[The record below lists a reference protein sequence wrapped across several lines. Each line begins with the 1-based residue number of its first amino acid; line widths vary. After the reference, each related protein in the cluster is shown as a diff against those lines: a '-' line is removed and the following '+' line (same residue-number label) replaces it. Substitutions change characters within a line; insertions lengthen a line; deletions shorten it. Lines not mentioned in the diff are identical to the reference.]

1 MNEISAAMQPKITAY
16 IALGGNQGDR
26 RDYFDRAIQA
36 LQEHPHIDV
45 TQVSS
50 YYETAPVGGPP
61 GQPNF
66 LNAAAELKTDLS
78 ARELLNALSGVERD
92 LGRVRRERH
101 GPRTIDL
108 DLLLY
113 GDQVIQEA
121 GLTVPHPAMHER
133 WFVLKPLTE
142 IATQAIHPLLD
153 ARIQDLLENL
163 ARKLPEALPV
173 QETSTETRIM
183 ELKQPALDPS
193 GRAPRHPRPEVK
205 GVHRRELAGLRAL
218 VTGSTGGIGR
228 AIAVELA
235 AAGADVLVH
244 GRRETSALEISNQL
258 KEAGVR
264 SQAILADLREPEECD
279 RLVHRSWEEWDGLDI
294 WINNAGADILT
305 GDAAHWPFERKL
317 QELLAVDL
325 TATVRLCRA
334 IGPRMKAR
342 GQGVVLNMGW
352 DQAETGMEGDSGQLF
367 GTVKGAV
374 IAFSKSLALTL
385 APEVRVN
392 CLAPGWIRTAWGT
405 SASERWQ
412 ERAQRETPLGRW
424 GMPEDV
430 AAAARWLVSPAAA
443 FVTGQVI
450 RINGGA
456 VR

>member
-1 MNEISAAMQPKITAY
+1 MENRITAY
-16 IALGGNQGDR
+16 IALGSNQGDR
-26 RDYFDRAIQA
+26 RDYLDRAIQA

-50 YYETAPVGGPP
+50 YHETAPVGGPA

-78 ARELLNALSGVERD
+78 ARDLLNALLEVERA

-113 GDQVIQEA
+113 DNEVLQES
-121 GLTVPHPAMHER
+121 GLTVPHPVMHER
-133 WFVLKPLTE
+133 EFVLKPLAD
-142 IATQAIHPLLD
+142 IAPRAIHPLMD
-153 ARIQDLLENL
+153 ATVQDLLESL
-163 ARKLPEALPV
+163 ERRAPEAALPQ
-173 QETSTETRIM
+173 QEQAAS
-183 ELKQPALDPS
+183 
-193 GRAPRHPRPEVK
+193 APTVSSSEHPRPETVES
-205 GVHRRELAGLRAL
+205 GGRELAGLRAL

-228 AIAVELA
+228 AIALQLA
-235 AAGADVLVH
+235 AAGADVVVH
-244 GRRETSALEISNQL
+244 GRRQSAAQEVSHQL
-258 KEAGVR
+258 KQAGIR
-264 SQAILADLREPEECD
+264 SQVVLADLREPTDCD
-279 RLVHRSWEEWDGLDI
+279 RLVQSAWKEWDGIDI

-325 TATVRLCRA
+325 TATVRISRD
-334 IGPRMKAR
+334 IGLRMKAR

-424 GMPEDV
+424 GTPEDV
-430 AAAARWLVSPAAA
+430 AAVARWLVGPAAA
-443 FVTGQVI
+443 FVTGQII
-450 RINGGA
+450 RVNGGA

>member
-1 MNEISAAMQPKITAY
+1 MQPRITAY
-16 IALGGNQGDR
+16 IALGSNQGDR
-26 RDYFDRAIQA
+26 RDYLDRALQA
-36 LQEHPHIDV
+36 LQEHPDIEV

-50 YYETAPVGGPP
+50 YHETAPVGGPA
-61 GQPNF
+61 GQPDF

-78 ARELLNALSGVERD
+78 ARDLMEVLLGVEQD

-133 WFVLKPLTE
+133 WFVLKPLAE
-142 IATQAIHPLLD
+142 IAPQAIHPLLD
-153 ARIQDLLENL
+153 ARVQDLSENL

-173 QETSTETRIM
+173 EEMPAETPIA
-183 ELKQPALDPS
+183 ELKQPAFDSS
-193 GRAPRHPRPEVK
+193 GTALRHPRPESRTNS
-205 GVHRRELAGLRAL
+205 GRELAGLRAM
-218 VTGSTGGIGR
+218 VTGATGGIGR
-228 AIAVELA
+228 AIALELA
-235 AAGADVLVH
+235 AGGADVFVH
-244 GRRETSALEISNQL
+244 GRRESAAQEVFNQL
-258 KEAGVR
+258 KAAGVR
-264 SQAILADLREPEECD
+264 SQVMLVDLREAGECE
-279 RLVHRSWEEWDGLDI
+279 RLVQSAWQEWGGLDI

-305 GDAAHWPFERKL
+305 GEAARWPFERKL

-325 TATVRLCRA
+325 VATVLLSREVGR
-334 IGPRMKAR
+334 RMKAQ
-342 GQGVVLNMGW
+342 GQGVLLNMGW

-367 GTVKGAV
+367 GAVKAAV
-374 IAFSKSLALTL
+374 IAFTKSLALTL
-385 APEVRVN
+385 APHVRVN

-412 ERAQRETPLGRW
+412 EQVERETPLRRW
-424 GMPEDV
+424 GTPEDV
-430 AAAARWLVSPAAA
+430 AAVARWLVSPASA
-443 FVTGQVI
+443 FITGQVI